1 MYFPDAQL
9 GGGTTGEL
17 GVWPLAAIGLYSDL
31 WMSLTVWWRCLA
43 AIVVCDRVMTA
54 AAPQRPSRACLFTPQ
69 QC

>member
-1 MYFPDAQL
+1 MCFPDAQL
-9 GGGTTGEL
+9 GGGTGEL

-43 AIVVCDRVMTA
+43 AMVVCDRVMTTA
-54 AAPQRPSRACLFTPQ
+54 YLFTPQ